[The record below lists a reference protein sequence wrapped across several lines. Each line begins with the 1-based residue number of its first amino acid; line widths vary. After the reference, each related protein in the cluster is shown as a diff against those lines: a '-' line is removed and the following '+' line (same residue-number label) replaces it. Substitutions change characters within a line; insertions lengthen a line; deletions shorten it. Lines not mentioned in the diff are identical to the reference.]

1 MFLLYLL
8 YGWHQIVGWWGSM
21 HSPVEALFHGW
32 EQFCVTFEPQE
43 RKYLTSMGI
52 LISGIS
58 LQGVV
63 EGGKSM
69 LVVPEG
75 VEY

>member
-1 MFLLYLL
+1 M
-8 YGWHQIVGWWGSM
+8 
-21 HSPVEALFHGW
+21 
-32 EQFCVTFEPQE
+32 
-43 RKYLTSMGI
+43 YLTSMGI

>member
-32 EQFCVTFEPQE
+32 EQFCAMFEPQE
-43 RKYLTSMGI
+43 R
-52 LISGIS
+52 
-58 LQGVV
+58 
-63 EGGKSM
+63 
-69 LVVPEG
+69 
-75 VEY
+75 

>member
-1 MFLLYLL
+1 
-8 YGWHQIVGWWGSM
+8 M

-32 EQFCVTFEPQE
+32 ERFCVTFEPQE
-43 RKYLTSMGI
+43 RMYLTSMGI

-75 VEY
+75 V

>member
-8 YGWHQIVGWWGSM
+8 YGWHQIVVWWGSM

>member
-8 YGWHQIVGWWGSM
+8 YGWHQIVGWGGSM

-32 EQFCVTFEPQE
+32 ERFCVTFEPQE
-43 RKYLTSMGI
+43 RMYLTSMGI

-75 VEY
+75 V